1 MLIALVSVSYVY
13 LSYRIE
19 CEVKD
24 RYERKLQEFRA
35 EELQNLQD
43 LQHEQNETVTARAEE
58 LQNLQDL
65 QHEQNETVTAYLN
78 EINILKQQHEQDL
91 KEIENAKFKD
101 AITVNVP
108 FPVKPVSNCGLH
120 ENNNGAETVP
130 TAGVKSDLICYT
142 RAELQS
148 KIKRSLAIT
157 KECDE
162 LAERYKALVKVCT
175 QSE

>member
-1 MLIALVSVSYVY
+1 MLVNLKLYAICGAVIITIVSCSYLY

-24 RYERKLQEFRA
+24 RYERKLQEF
-35 EELQNLQD
+35 
-43 LQHEQNETVTARAEE
+43 RAEE

-101 AITVNVP
+101 TVTVPVP
-108 FPVKPVSNCGLH
+108 FPVIRHDTNCGMH
-120 ENNNGAETVP
+120 KDDNGKTAVP
-130 TAGVKSDLICYT
+130 TAGTKPDLICYT
-142 RAELQS
+142 RTELQR
-148 KIKRSLAIT
+148 KIKDSLAIT
-157 KECDE
+157 NECDQV
-162 LAERYKALVKVCT
+162 AKRYAALVKVCT

>member
-1 MLIALVSVSYVY
+1 MLINLKLYAICRAVIIALVSLSYVY

-43 LQHEQNETVTARAEE
+43 LQHEQNETVTA
-58 LQNLQDL
+58 
-65 QHEQNETVTAYLN
+65 YLN
-78 EINILKQQHEQDL
+78 EINVLKQQHEQDL

-101 AITVNVP
+101 TVTVPVP
-108 FPVKPVSNCGLH
+108 FPVIKHDTNCGLH
-120 ENNNGAETVP
+120 ENNNGAETVQ
-130 TAGVKSDLICYT
+130 TTGTQSDLICYT
-142 RAELQS
+142 RAELQR
-148 KIKRSLAIT
+148 KIKDSLAIT
-157 KECDE
+157 NECDQI
-162 LAERYKALVKVCT
+162 AKRYAALVKVCT

>member
-1 MLIALVSVSYVY
+1 MLVNLKLYAICGAVIITIVSCSYLY

-24 RYERKLQEFRA
+24 RYERKLQEF
-35 EELQNLQD
+35 
-43 LQHEQNETVTARAEE
+43 RAEE

-101 AITVNVP
+101 TVTVPVP
-108 FPVKPVSNCGLH
+108 FPVIRHDANCGLH
-120 ENNNGAETVP
+120 QNNNSAETVP
-130 TAGVKSDLICYT
+130 TAGTQSDLICYT

-148 KIKRSLAIT
+148 KVKRSLDLAA
-157 KECDE
+157 ECDQI
-162 LAERYKALVKVCT
+162 AKRYAALVKVCT

>member
-1 MLIALVSVSYVY
+1 MLVNLKLYAICGAVIIALVSLSYVY

-43 LQHEQNETVTARAEE
+43 LQHEQNETVTA
-58 LQNLQDL
+58 
-65 QHEQNETVTAYLN
+65 YLN
-78 EINILKQQHEQDL
+78 EINVLKQQHEQDL

-101 AITVNVP
+101 TVTVPVP
-108 FPVKPVSNCGLH
+108 FPVIKHDTNCGLH
-120 ENNNGAETVP
+120 ENNNGAETVQ
-130 TAGVKSDLICYT
+130 TTGTQSNLICYT

-148 KIKRSLAIT
+148 KVKRSLDLAR
-157 KECDE
+157 EADE
-162 LAERYKALVKVCT
+162 IALKYRALVEVCT

>member
-1 MLIALVSVSYVY
+1 MLVNLKLYAICGAVIIALVSVSYVY

-43 LQHEQNETVTARAEE
+43 LQHEQNETVTA
-58 LQNLQDL
+58 
-65 QHEQNETVTAYLN
+65 YLN
-78 EINILKQQHEQDL
+78 EINVLKQQHEQDL

-101 AITVNVP
+101 TVTVPVP
-108 FPVKPVSNCGLH
+108 FPVIRHDTNCGLH
-120 ENNNGAETVP
+120 QNNNSAETVP
-130 TAGVKSDLICYT
+130 TAGTQSDLICYT
-142 RAELQS
+142 RAELQQ
-148 KIKRSLAIT
+148 KIKDSLALT
-157 KECDE
+157 NECDE
-162 LAERYKALVKVCT
+162 LAKRYAALVKVCT

>member
-1 MLIALVSVSYVY
+1 MLINLKLYAICGAVIITIVSCSYLY

-43 LQHEQNETVTARAEE
+43 LQHEQNETVTA
-58 LQNLQDL
+58 
-65 QHEQNETVTAYLN
+65 YLN
-78 EINILKQQHEQDL
+78 EINVLKQQHEQDL

-101 AITVNVP
+101 TITVNVP
-108 FPVKPVSNCGLH
+108 FPVKPVTDCGMH
-120 ENNNGAETVP
+120 KDDNSAETVP

-142 RAELQS
+142 RAELQR
-148 KIKRSLAIT
+148 KIKDSLAIT
-157 KECDE
+157 NECDQI
-162 LAERYKALVKVCT
+162 AKRYAALVKVCT

>member
-1 MLIALVSVSYVY
+1 MLINLKLYAICGAVIITLVSCSYLY

-43 LQHEQNETVTARAEE
+43 LQHEQNETVTA
-58 LQNLQDL
+58 
-65 QHEQNETVTAYLN
+65 YLN
-78 EINILKQQHEQDL
+78 EINVLKQQHEQDL

-101 AITVNVP
+101 TVTVPVP
-108 FPVKPVSNCGLH
+108 FPVIRHDTNCGLH

-130 TAGVKSDLICYT
+130 TAGTQSDLICYT
-142 RAELQS
+142 RSELQS
-148 KIKRSLAIT
+148 KIKRSLDLAA
-157 KECDE
+157 ECDN
-162 LAERYKALVKVCT
+162 LAERYRALVKVCT

>member
-1 MLIALVSVSYVY
+1 MLINLKLYAICGAVIITIVSCSYLY

-43 LQHEQNETVTARAEE
+43 LQHK
-58 LQNLQDL
+58 
-65 QHEQNETVTAYLN
+65 QNETVTAYLN
-78 EINILKQQHEQDL
+78 EINVLKQQHEQDL
-91 KEIENAKFKD
+91 KEIENARFKD
-101 AITVNVP
+101 TVTVPVP
-108 FPVKPVSNCGLH
+108 FPVIKHDTNCGLH
-120 ENNNGAETVP
+120 ENNNGAETVQ
-130 TAGVKSDLICYT
+130 TTGTQSDLICYT

-148 KIKRSLAIT
+148 KVKRSLDLA
-157 KECDE
+157 KEADE
-162 LAERYKALVKVCT
+162 IALKYRALVEVCT

>member
-1 MLIALVSVSYVY
+1 MLVNLKLYAICTAVIIALVSVSYVY

-43 LQHEQNETVTARAEE
+43 LQHEQNETVTA
-58 LQNLQDL
+58 
-65 QHEQNETVTAYLN
+65 YLN

-101 AITVNVP
+101 TVTVPVP
-108 FPVKPVSNCGLH
+108 FPVIRHDANCGLH
-120 ENNNGAETVP
+120 QNNNSAETVP
-130 TAGVKSDLICYT
+130 TAGTQSDLICYT
-142 RAELQS
+142 RAELQR
-148 KIKRSLAIT
+148 KIKDSLDIT
-157 KECDE
+157 NDCDQI
-162 LAERYKALVKVCT
+162 AKRYAALVKVCT

>member
-1 MLIALVSVSYVY
+1 MLINLKFYAVCTAVVIALVSVSYVY

-43 LQHEQNETVTARAEE
+43 LQHEQNETVTA
-58 LQNLQDL
+58 
-65 QHEQNETVTAYLN
+65 YLN
-78 EINILKQQHEQDL
+78 EINVLKQQHEQDL

-101 AITVNVP
+101 TITVNVP

-120 ENNNGAETVP
+120 KNNNGAETVP
-130 TAGVKSDLICYT
+130 TAGTKPDLICYT

-148 KIKRSLAIT
+148 KIKRSLDIT

>member
-1 MLIALVSVSYVY
+1 MLVNLKLYAICGAVIIALVSVSYVY

-43 LQHEQNETVTARAEE
+43 LQHEQNETVTA
-58 LQNLQDL
+58 
-65 QHEQNETVTAYLN
+65 YLN
-78 EINILKQQHEQDL
+78 EINVLKQQHEQDL

-101 AITVNVP
+101 TITVNVP
-108 FPVKPVSNCGLH
+108 FPVKPVTDCGMH
-120 ENNNGAETVP
+120 KDDNGKTTVP

-142 RAELQS
+142 RTELQR
-148 KIKRSLAIT
+148 KIKDSLDIT
-157 KECDE
+157 AECDN
-162 LAERYKALVKVCT
+162 LAKRYAALVKVCT

>member
-1 MLIALVSVSYVY
+1 MLVNLKLYAICGAVIIALVSLSYVY

-43 LQHEQNETVTARAEE
+43 LQHEQNETVTA
-58 LQNLQDL
+58 
-65 QHEQNETVTAYLN
+65 YLN
-78 EINILKQQHEQDL
+78 EINVLKQQHEQDL

-101 AITVNVP
+101 TVTVPVP
-108 FPVKPVSNCGLH
+108 FPVIKHDTNCGLH
-120 ENNNGAETVP
+120 ENNNGAETVQ
-130 TAGVKSDLICYT
+130 TTGTQSDLICYT

-148 KIKRSLAIT
+148 KVKRSLDLAR
-157 KECDE
+157 EADE
-162 LAERYKALVKVCT
+162 IALKYRALVEVCT

>member
-1 MLIALVSVSYVY
+1 MLVNLKLYAICGAVIIALVSVSYVY

-43 LQHEQNETVTARAEE
+43 LQHEQNETVTA
-58 LQNLQDL
+58 
-65 QHEQNETVTAYLN
+65 YLN
-78 EINILKQQHEQDL
+78 EINALKQQHEQDL

-101 AITVNVP
+101 TVTVPVP
-108 FPVKPVSNCGLH
+108 FPVIKHDTNCGLH

-130 TAGVKSDLICYT
+130 TAGTQSDLICYT
-142 RAELQS
+142 RADLQR
-148 KIKRSLAIT
+148 KIKESLDIT
-157 KECDE
+157 NECNE
-162 LAERYKALVKVCT
+162 LAKRYAALVKVCT

>member
-1 MLIALVSVSYVY
+1 MLINLKLYAICGAVIITLVTCSYLY

-24 RYERKLQEFRA
+24 RYERKLQEF
-35 EELQNLQD
+35 
-43 LQHEQNETVTARAEE
+43 RAEE

-101 AITVNVP
+101 TITVNVP
-108 FPVKPVSNCGLH
+108 FPVKPVSNCGMH
-120 ENNNGAETVP
+120 ENNNSAETVP
-130 TAGVKSDLICYT
+130 TAGVKSDLVCYT
-142 RAELQS
+142 RAELQR
-148 KIKRSLAIT
+148 KIKDSLAIT

>member
-1 MLIALVSVSYVY
+1 MLINLKLYAICTAVIIALVSVSYVY

-43 LQHEQNETVTARAEE
+43 LQHEQNETVTA
-58 LQNLQDL
+58 
-65 QHEQNETVTAYLN
+65 YLN
-78 EINILKQQHEQDL
+78 EINVLKQQHEQDL

-101 AITVNVP
+101 TITVNVP
-108 FPVKPVSNCGLH
+108 FPVKPVSNCGMH
-120 ENNNGAETVP
+120 KDNNGAETVP
-130 TAGVKSDLICYT
+130 TAGTQSDLVCYT
-142 RAELQS
+142 RAELQR
-148 KIKRSLAIT
+148 KIKDSLDIT
-157 KECDE
+157 NECDE
-162 LAERYKALVKVCT
+162 LAKRYAALVKVCT

>member
-1 MLIALVSVSYVY
+1 MLINIKLYAICGAVIIALVSVSYVY

-24 RYERKLQEFRA
+24 RYERKLQEFR
-35 EELQNLQD
+35 E
-43 LQHEQNETVTARAEE
+43 EE

-78 EINILKQQHEQDL
+78 EINALKQQHEQDL

-101 AITVNVP
+101 TVTVPVP
-108 FPVKPVSNCGLH
+108 FPVIKHDTNCGLH
-120 ENNNGAETVP
+120 ENNNSAETVP

-142 RAELQS
+142 RAELQR
-148 KIKRSLAIT
+148 KIKDSLAIT
-157 KECDE
+157 NECDQI
-162 LAERYKALVKVCT
+162 AKRYEALVKVCT

>member
-1 MLIALVSVSYVY
+1 MLINLKLYAICTAIVITLVSVSYVY
-13 LSYRIE
+13 LSYHIE

-24 RYERKLQEFRA
+24 RYERKLQEF
-35 EELQNLQD
+35 
-43 LQHEQNETVTARAEE
+43 RAEE

-101 AITVNVP
+101 TVTVPVP
-108 FPVKPVSNCGLH
+108 FPVIRHDTNCGLH

-142 RAELQS
+142 RSELQS
-148 KIKRSLAIT
+148 KIKRSLDLAA
-157 KECDE
+157 ECDN
-162 LAERYKALVKVCT
+162 LAERYRALVKVCT

>member
-1 MLIALVSVSYVY
+1 MLVNLKLYAICTAVVIALVSVSYVY

-43 LQHEQNETVTARAEE
+43 LQHEQNETVTA
-58 LQNLQDL
+58 
-65 QHEQNETVTAYLN
+65 YLN
-78 EINILKQQHEQDL
+78 EINALKQQHEQDL

-101 AITVNVP
+101 TITVNVP
-108 FPVKPVSNCGLH
+108 FPVIRHDANCGLH
-120 ENNNGAETVP
+120 ENNNSAETVQ

-142 RAELQS
+142 RAELQR
-148 KIKRSLAIT
+148 KIKDSLALT
-157 KECDE
+157 NECDQI
-162 LAERYKALVKVCT
+162 AKRYAALVKVCT

>member
-1 MLIALVSVSYVY
+1 MLINLKLYAICGAVIIALVSVSYVY

-43 LQHEQNETVTARAEE
+43 LQHEQNETVTA
-58 LQNLQDL
+58 
-65 QHEQNETVTAYLN
+65 YLN
-78 EINILKQQHEQDL
+78 EINALKQQHEQDL

-101 AITVNVP
+101 TVTVPVP
-108 FPVKPVSNCGLH
+108 FPVIKHDTSCGMH
-120 ENNNGAETVP
+120 KDDNGAETVP
-130 TAGVKSDLICYT
+130 TAGTQSDLICYT
-142 RAELQS
+142 RTELQR
-148 KIKRSLAIT
+148 KIKDSLALT
-157 KECDE
+157 NECDQI
-162 LAERYKALVKVCT
+162 AKRYAALVKVCT

>member
-1 MLIALVSVSYVY
+1 MLINIKLYAICTAVVIALVSVSYVY

-43 LQHEQNETVTARAEE
+43 LQHEQNETVTA
-58 LQNLQDL
+58 
-65 QHEQNETVTAYLN
+65 YLN
-78 EINILKQQHEQDL
+78 EINVLKQQHEQDL

-101 AITVNVP
+101 TITVNVP
-108 FPVKPVSNCGLH
+108 FPVIRHDTNCGLH

-148 KIKRSLAIT
+148 KIKRSLDLAA
-157 KECDE
+157 ECDE
-162 LAERYKALVKVCT
+162 LAKRYAALVKVCT

>member
-1 MLIALVSVSYVY
+1 MLINLKLYAICGAVIIALVSASYVY

-43 LQHEQNETVTARAEE
+43 LQHEQNETVTA
-58 LQNLQDL
+58 
-65 QHEQNETVTAYLN
+65 YLN
-78 EINILKQQHEQDL
+78 EINVLKQQHEQDL

-101 AITVNVP
+101 TITVNVP
-108 FPVKPVSNCGLH
+108 FPVIKHDTNCGLH
-120 ENNNGAETVP
+120 ENNNGAETVQ
-130 TAGVKSDLICYT
+130 TAGTQSDLICYT

-148 KIKRSLAIT
+148 KIKRSLDIT

-162 LAERYKALVKVCT
+162 VAKRYAALVKVCT

>member
-1 MLIALVSVSYVY
+1 MLINLKLYAICTVVVIALVSVSYVY

-43 LQHEQNETVTARAEE
+43 LQHEQNETVTA
-58 LQNLQDL
+58 
-65 QHEQNETVTAYLN
+65 YLN
-78 EINILKQQHEQDL
+78 EINALKQQHEQDL

-101 AITVNVP
+101 TVTVPVP
-108 FPVKPVSNCGLH
+108 FPVIRHDTNCGLH
-120 ENNNGAETVP
+120 KNNNGAETVP

-142 RAELQS
+142 RSELQS
-148 KIKRSLAIT
+148 KIKRSLDLAA
-157 KECDE
+157 ECDN
-162 LAERYKALVKVCT
+162 LAERYRALVKVCT

>member
-1 MLIALVSVSYVY
+1 MLINLKLYAICGAVIIALVSLSYVY

-43 LQHEQNETVTARAEE
+43 LQHEQNETVTA
-58 LQNLQDL
+58 
-65 QHEQNETVTAYLN
+65 YLN
-78 EINILKQQHEQDL
+78 EINVLKQQHEQDL

-101 AITVNVP
+101 TVTVPVP
-108 FPVKPVSNCGLH
+108 FPVIRHDANCGLH
-120 ENNNGAETVP
+120 ENNNSAETVQ
-130 TAGVKSDLICYT
+130 TTGTQSDLICYT

-148 KIKRSLAIT
+148 KVKRSLDLA
-157 KECDE
+157 KEADE
-162 LAERYKALVKVCT
+162 IALKYRALVEVCT

>member
-1 MLIALVSVSYVY
+1 MLINLKLYAICGAVIIALVSLSYVY

-43 LQHEQNETVTARAEE
+43 LQHEQNETVTA
-58 LQNLQDL
+58 
-65 QHEQNETVTAYLN
+65 YLN
-78 EINILKQQHEQDL
+78 EINALKQQHEQDL

-101 AITVNVP
+101 TITVNVP
-108 FPVKPVSNCGLH
+108 FPVKPVSNCGMH
-120 ENNNGAETVP
+120 KDDNSEAAVP
-130 TAGVKSDLICYT
+130 TAGTQSDLICYT
-142 RAELQS
+142 RTELQR
-148 KIKRSLAIT
+148 KIKDSLAIT
-157 KECDE
+157 NECDQI
-162 LAERYKALVKVCT
+162 AKRYAALVKVCT

>member
-1 MLIALVSVSYVY
+1 MLINLKLYAVCTAVVITLVSASYVY
-13 LSYRIE
+13 VSYRIE

-43 LQHEQNETVTARAEE
+43 LQHEQNETVTA
-58 LQNLQDL
+58 
-65 QHEQNETVTAYLN
+65 YLN
-78 EINILKQQHEQDL
+78 EINALKQQHEQDL

-101 AITVNVP
+101 TITVNVP
-108 FPVKPVSNCGLH
+108 FPVIKHDANCGLH
-120 ENNNGAETVP
+120 ENNNSAETVP
-130 TAGVKSDLICYT
+130 TAGTQSDLICYT

-148 KIKRSLAIT
+148 KVKRSLDLAA
-157 KECDE
+157 ECDQI
-162 LAERYKALVKVCT
+162 AKRYAALVEVCT

>member
-1 MLIALVSVSYVY
+1 MLVNLKLYAICGAVIITIVSCSYLY

-24 RYERKLQEFRA
+24 RYERKLQEF
-35 EELQNLQD
+35 
-43 LQHEQNETVTARAEE
+43 RAEE

-101 AITVNVP
+101 TVTVPVP
-108 FPVKPVSNCGLH
+108 FPVIKHDTNCGLH

-130 TAGVKSDLICYT
+130 TAGTQSDLICYT

-148 KIKRSLAIT
+148 KVKRSLDIT
-157 KECDE
+157 AECDN
-162 LAERYKALVKVCT
+162 LAKRYAALVKVCT

>member
-1 MLIALVSVSYVY
+1 MLINLKLYAICGAVIIALVSVSYVY

-43 LQHEQNETVTARAEE
+43 LQHEQNETVTA
-58 LQNLQDL
+58 
-65 QHEQNETVTAYLN
+65 YLN
-78 EINILKQQHEQDL
+78 EINVLKQQHEQDL

-101 AITVNVP
+101 TVTVPVP
-108 FPVKPVSNCGLH
+108 FPVIKHDTNCGLH
-120 ENNNGAETVP
+120 ENNNGAETVQ
-130 TAGVKSDLICYT
+130 TTGTQSDLICYT
-142 RAELQS
+142 RAELQR
-148 KIKRSLAIT
+148 KIKDSLAIT
-157 KECDE
+157 NECDQI
-162 LAERYKALVKVCT
+162 AKRYAALVKVCT

>member
-1 MLIALVSVSYVY
+1 MLVNLKLYAICGAVIIALVSVSYVY

-43 LQHEQNETVTARAEE
+43 LQHEQNETVTA
-58 LQNLQDL
+58 
-65 QHEQNETVTAYLN
+65 YLN
-78 EINILKQQHEQDL
+78 EINVLKQQHEQDL

-101 AITVNVP
+101 TVTVPVP
-108 FPVKPVSNCGLH
+108 FPVIKHDTNCGLH
-120 ENNNGAETVP
+120 ENNNGAETVQ

-148 KIKRSLAIT
+148 KVKRSLDLAR
-157 KECDE
+157 EADE
-162 LAERYKALVKVCT
+162 IALKYRALVEVCT

>member
-1 MLIALVSVSYVY
+1 MLVNLKLYAICGAVIIALVSVSYVY

-43 LQHEQNETVTARAEE
+43 LQHEQNETVTA
-58 LQNLQDL
+58 
-65 QHEQNETVTAYLN
+65 YLN
-78 EINILKQQHEQDL
+78 EINVLKQQHEQDL

-101 AITVNVP
+101 TVTVPVP
-108 FPVKPVSNCGLH
+108 FPVIKHDTNCGLH

-142 RAELQS
+142 RTELQR
-148 KIKRSLAIT
+148 KIKDSLAIT
-157 KECDE
+157 NECDQI
-162 LAERYKALVKVCT
+162 AKRYAALVKVCT

>member
-1 MLIALVSVSYVY
+1 MLVNLKLYAVCTAVVIALVSLSYLY

-43 LQHEQNETVTARAEE
+43 LQHEQNETVTA
-58 LQNLQDL
+58 
-65 QHEQNETVTAYLN
+65 YLN
-78 EINILKQQHEQDL
+78 EINVLKQQHEQDV

-101 AITVNVP
+101 TVTVPVP
-108 FPVKPVSNCGLH
+108 FPVIKHDTNCGLH

-148 KIKRSLAIT
+148 KVKRSLDIT
-157 KECDE
+157 AECDN
-162 LAERYKALVKVCT
+162 LAKRYAALVKVCT